1 MNIVT
6 SAFDDA
12 GLADPVRRQAFGED
26 AVLRIARAGQVEHG
40 RSAFA
45 HRRQRGER
53 LGPGRH
59 GMLAC
64 ALERAGQSL
73 GVVGQ
78 TAGAH
83 ALADGSG
90 QIALGGEQG
99 EAFPCVHEGGQAF
112 GAQPHGLGGVAFA
125 GSGAF
130 TRIRRAQAG
139 AFKDEGSEGLR
150 VPNSGRKS
158 DATAK
163 GVPDYGR
170 LAAFSA
176 ALAIRDGA
184 DECEQGF
191 GLRME
196 RVGLRTIGAV
206 AAPTR
211 SSA

>member
-1 MNIVT
+1 MP
-6 SAFDDA
+6 
-12 GLADPVRRQAFGED
+12 PV
-26 AVLRIARAGQVEHG
+26 AVIISLSLKRI
-40 RSAFA
+40 
-45 HRRQRGER
+45 
-53 LGPGRH
+53 
-59 GMLAC
+59 
-64 ALERAGQSL
+64 
-73 GVVGQ
+73 
-78 TAGAH
+78 
-83 ALADGSG
+83 
-90 QIALGGEQG
+90 
-99 EAFPCVHEGGQAF
+99 AF

-206 AAPTR
+206 AAPVADEVERVDGAITSEPPR
-211 SSA
+211 